1 MQRREFITLLGGA
14 AAVWPLAAR
23 AQQPGI
29 PVIGFL
35 RNTRPEDS
43 ADLVGAFRK
52 GLAET
57 GYVEGQNVAIE
68 YRWAQYESNRLP
80 ALATDLVRRPVAV
93 LVAGGNDAIAAAKAA
108 TTTIPIVFASG
119 DDPINLGFVTSLNR
133 PEGNL
138 TGVSFMTASVLA
150 AKRLELLRELVPK
163 ATTIAFLVNPKAPT
177 AAPEAAESHAA
188 ATALGLR
195 FFVVHATNERDFEPA
210 FADIIRQSAGV
221 LIVAGDAVFLSR
233 RNQIVALAARNAI
246 PAAYNLRE
254 YAAAGG
260 LMSYG
265 TNITDA
271 FRQAGIYAGR
281 ILKGAKP
288 ADLPVVLPTKFELV
302 INLKTAKALGLE
314 IPPKLLALADVV
326 IE

>member
-1 MQRREFITLLGGA
+1 
-14 AAVWPLAAR
+14 LA
-23 AQQPGI
+23 I
-29 PVIGFL
+29 
-35 RNTRPEDS
+35 
-43 ADLVGAFRK
+43 
-52 GLAET
+52 
-57 GYVEGQNVAIE
+57 
-68 YRWAQYESNRLP
+68 
-80 ALATDLVRRPVAV
+80 DLVRRPVAV
-93 LVAGGNDAIAAAKAA
+93 FVSAGNDAIAAANAA

-138 TGVSFMTASVLA
+138 TGASFMTASVLA

-163 ATTIAFLVNPKAPT
+163 ATTIAFLGNPKAPT
-177 AAPEAAESHAA
+177 ATPEAAESHAA

-195 FFVVHATNERDFEPA
+195 FFVMQATDEHDFEPA
-210 FADIIRQSAGV
+210 FADIIRQSAGA
-221 LIVAGDAVFLSR
+221 LIVAGDPVFLSR

-254 YAAAGG
+254 YAVAGG

-265 TNITDA
+265 ASIMDA

-288 ADLPVVLPTKFELV
+288 ADLPVVLPTKFVLV
-302 INLKTAKALGLE
+302 INLKTAKVLGLE
-314 IPPKLLALADVV
+314 ISPKLLALADEV